1 MAKQSKK
8 SKVSSSKLK
17 AWPKAFWKKNWI
29 PGLLLFLGAL
39 ALYFQ
44 TINFEYVLDDVIVHT
59 ENQYVTE
66 GLSGLGKIFTTE
78 SFEGY
83 FGVQR
88 NLVAG
93 GRYRPLSIASF
104 AVENEFVGVNSR
116 VSHILNAFFYGL
128 MCLLLYRVL
137 MLLFRKKKNQAW
149 YLTIGFLASLLYMV
163 HPLHTEVVANVKGRD
178 EIFVFMGAL
187 AAMYAAIKYVYSNK
201 LIWNILSG
209 VFLFIGLLAKEN
221 AITFLGIIPLS
232 LYFFTHASFKK
243 IAINFMPLLVAAIL
257 YLILRYQAIGFVFS
271 AGAPIT
277 DLMNNPF
284 SGMNMAEKFAT
295 IFYTLGMYFKL
306 MIFPHPLT
314 HDYYPYHIPI
324 MNWSD
329 ISSILSLLLYAGLGF
344 LAIWGFKKKS
354 VISYCILFYIMSISV
369 VSNLLFPVGTFMNE
383 RFIFISSLAF
393 CIALPYLLEKLFR
406 LKFDIDKSRW
416 ISFALVALISIL
428 FLVKSAI
435 RIPDWKNKFELNYS
449 ASLVSKNSAR
459 SNLFMGTAYFDL
471 YQEASDKDMR
481 TKWLDLASG
490 HINKA
495 VEIHPAYGNA
505 IDMQAGVAA
514 EKYKMDGD
522 VNALLVSFE
531 NVLGRRPSSKY
542 IKEYIEYLMD
552 RQSVRNELLAF
563 FPKAAST
570 IVANRRDYAN
580 ALHFLNYAYTMNPK
594 DPDVSNE
601 IAKLYQAQGNTQQAN
616 QFFNQAKQLQNDL
629 N

>member
-1 MAKQSKK
+1 MGKPSKK
-8 SKVSSSKLK
+8 SKVATPKIK
-17 AWPKAFWKKNWI
+17 AWPKVFWKKNWI
-29 PGLLLFLGAL
+29 PGILLFFGAL

-44 TINFEYVLDDVIVHT
+44 TINFDFVLDDVIVNT
-59 ENQYVTE
+59 ENQYVSE
-66 GLSGLGKIFTTE
+66 GLAGLGKIFTTE

-104 AVENEFVGVNSR
+104 AVENEFFGVNSR
-116 VSHILNAFFYGL
+116 ISHLLNAIFYGL
-128 MCLLLYRVL
+128 LCLLLYRVL
-137 MLLFRKKKNQAW
+137 MLLFRKKKNQTW
-149 YLTIGFLASLLYMV
+149 YLTIGFFASLLYMV

-187 AAMYAAIKYVYSNK
+187 AALYASLKYVYSNK

-209 VFLFIGLLAKEN
+209 VLLFIGLLAKEN

-243 IAINFMPLLVAAIL
+243 IALNFFPLLVAAIL
-257 YLILRYQAIGFVFS
+257 YLVLRYQAIGFVFS
-271 AGAPIT
+271 AGEPIT

-284 SGMNMAEKFAT
+284 SRMNVGEKFAT
-295 IFYTLGMYFKL
+295 IFYTLGLYFKL
-306 MIFPHPLT
+306 MFIPHPLT

-324 MNWSD
+324 MKWAD
-329 ISSILSLLLYAGLGF
+329 ISSILSLVLHLALAVI
-344 LAIWGFKKKS
+344 AIWGMKKKS
-354 VISYCILFYIMSISV
+354 VISYCIIFYFMSISV

-383 RFIFISSLAF
+383 RFIFISSLAV
-393 CIALPYLLEKLFR
+393 CIALPHLIEKLCR
-406 LKFDIDKSRW
+406 LKFDVEKSRW
-416 ISFALVALISIL
+416 ISLALVAIISIL
-428 FLVKSAI
+428 FLVKSVI
-435 RIPDWKNKFELNYS
+435 RIPDWSNKFELNYS

-471 YQEASDKDMR
+471 YQGANERNMR

-495 VEIHPAYGNA
+495 VEIHPNYGSA

-514 EKYKMDGD
+514 EKFKMDGD
-522 VNALLVSFE
+522 IDALLSSFE

-542 IKEYIEYLMD
+542 IREYIEYLLD
-552 RQSVRNELLAF
+552 RQNIRSELLSF
-563 FPKAAST
+563 FTRAANT
-570 IVANRRDYAN
+570 IVANRKDYAN
-580 ALHFLNYAYTMNPK
+580 ALHFLNYAYTLDPK
-594 DPDVSNE
+594 NPDVSNE
-601 IAKLYQAQGNTQQAN
+601 IAKLYQASGDTQQAD
-616 QFFNQAKQLQNDL
+616 QFFNQAKQLQSDL